1 MNYIFSSD
9 SENVLKTFVA
19 ILPNMLLKQS
29 IDDVTLR
36 MINQIVLRFKE
47 WVREDFTTKQEAIIG
62 KKNYVK
68 IFENKLYI
76 ALISF

>member
-1 MNYIFSSD
+1 
-9 SENVLKTFVA
+9 
-19 ILPNMLLKQS
+19 LKQS

-62 KKNYVK
+62 KKLC
-68 IFENKLYI
+68 ENI
-76 ALISF
+76 